1 MELSKSQKKVA
12 RQLINEAL
20 QRECKTFL
28 EEVKEKLP
36 QKDQTPHEAYL
47 QLFKKVND
55 FDKYIAKQYDGLTGS
70 YYFIAV
76 LNLYYNNVLTEDD
89 INLFDEEVRLKL
101 MEMKRVL

>member
-28 EEVKEKLP
+28 EEVKEILP
-36 QKDQTPHEAYL
+36 QKDRTPHEVYL
-47 QLFKKVND
+47 QLFKKVDD
-55 FDKYIAKQYDGLTGS
+55 FDEYIAKQYDRVSGA
-70 YYFIAV
+70 YYFITI

-89 INLFDEEVRLKL
+89 INLFDEEIRQKLIELKQTL
-101 MEMKRVL
+101 